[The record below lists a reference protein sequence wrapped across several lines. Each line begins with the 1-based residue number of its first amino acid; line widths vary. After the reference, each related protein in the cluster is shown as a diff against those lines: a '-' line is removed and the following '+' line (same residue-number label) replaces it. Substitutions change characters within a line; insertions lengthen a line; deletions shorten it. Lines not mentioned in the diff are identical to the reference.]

1 MAAAR
6 YRGDVMKI
14 ATCDWHQS
22 KGAVF
27 EDFFGCQVPS
37 HFGDPGREYRALRES
52 AGLRDVSYFGKIR
65 ITGKDSKKFL
75 QGKITNDANLL
86 EPGHGIFAT
95 ALDIKGHIQADM
107 KIYGFADHLLMVLM
121 HYASEHI
128 QKFLDR
134 YIISEDV
141 HLKDVTADYG
151 MLQVLG
157 PQSENVLR
165 QNGISNPPAEPYS
178 FVSGSI
184 AGISME
190 VIRLGPGFALLCAA
204 SDTSGLLSALDL
216 PLIGMRAFDTF
227 RIENGMPLFKRDFDD
242 SNFPQEARL
251 DATLNFH
258 KGCYLGQEVMAR
270 IDAQGH
276 VNKFLMGIAS
286 TGQMNPGDVLCKGE
300 KEIGR
305 ITSVTQSPKLGQS
318 LALGYVRRE
327 FAKEGEP
334 VEIGEHRTTGIVK
347 QLPV

>member
-1 MAAAR
+1 
-6 YRGDVMKI
+6 MKI
-14 ATCDWHQS
+14 ATYDWHQS
-22 KGAVF
+22 KDAVF
-27 EDFFGCQVPS
+27 EEFFGCQVPS

-65 ITGKDSKKFL
+65 ITGKDSRKFL

-86 EPGHGIFAT
+86 TPGQGIFAT

-107 KIYGFADHLLMVLM
+107 KIYGFSDHLLMVLM
-121 HYASEHI
+121 HYAKEHI
-128 QKFLDR
+128 LKFLDR

-141 HLKDVTADYG
+141 QLKDVTEDYG

-157 PQSENVLR
+157 PQAETLLR
-165 QNGISNPPAEPYS
+165 QREISDLPAHLYS
-178 FVSGSI
+178 FVRVSV
-184 AGISME
+184 AGISAE
-190 VIRLGPGFALLCAA
+190 VIRLGAGFALLCAA
-204 SDTSGLLSALDL
+204 ADTPALLSALDVQ
-216 PLIGMRAFDTF
+216 PVGMRAFDTF
-227 RIENGMPLFKRDFDD
+227 RIESGMPLFKRDFDD

-251 DATLNFH
+251 DSTLNFN

-305 ITSVTQSPKLGQS
+305 ITSVTQSPKLGQG
-318 LALGYVRRE
+318 LAMGYVRRE
-327 FAKEGEP
+327 FAKDGEP
-334 VEIGEHRTTGIVK
+334 VEIGGHRTTGIVK